1 MGQHKRT
8 AVNKWAAQCSQT
20 LMLEQ
25 HRKRRGGGGE
35 WRTGPTEDFK
45 RQPGHSLVTLWK
57 HFCDTLETLLW
68 HFGYSLVTSCIQQG
82 HSQVSCYCIIHAI
95 HTYWWLFWDFQ
106 VLTIQLQILVAIE
119 WQVRFTNL
127 PTEGIMNNVY
137 IWWISILVPK
147 IAFKKSNF
155 CGNILHQQFP
165 IFLCQ

>member
-1 MGQHKRT
+1 MSSSMFPNPDAR
-8 AVNKWAAQCSQT
+8 AAQEAEGRGWQ
-20 LMLEQ
+20 MEN
-25 HRKRRGGGGE
+25 RVNRRFQE
-35 WRTGPTEDFK
+35 AARTF
-45 RQPGHSLVTLWK
+45 S
-57 HFCDTLETLLW
+57 CDTLETLLW

-106 VLTIQLQILVAIE
+106 VLTLQLQILVAIE